1 MHYAFLDLRTNSIE
15 SVWVSNGKM
24 MTWLN
29 RHMMMPYILPMLL
42 KKSLGARMEM
52 IVLRFTQ
59 SDMEHIRSEL
69 GGSDGMRL
77 DLRLHCGLSVTA
89 NRQLRVIKGCIHQ
102 NESGHLSE
110 EPQHDIQ

>member
-69 GGSDGMRL
+69 GEYEGMRPTPA
-77 DLRLHCGLSVTA
+77 LRAFCHRESAITSH
-89 NRQLRVIKGCIHQ
+89 QRVHSPK
-102 NESGHLSE
+102 
-110 EPQHDIQ
+110 